1 MDLPPDSTPFP
12 TPEGMIDEI
21 RTLDLGRL
29 EERVAVFRRIPPAP
43 DGGPGARLADC
54 DELITD
60 LRNHLQRY
68 RRRLIL
74 TEPTTLRRFL
84 GVLADAA
91 ETDISAYP
99 ASNLALT
106 LLKAETLILIGE
118 PEAALA
124 IVRPMAENLHN
135 VEGGFGDI
143 GGVYLLDATA
153 RLALGDVQNLGKVV
167 FGRFLQVV
175 HWRPWSAGNLF
186 VLWHPALGVRPLW
199 RQGLG
204 IVEFIVLMCARSRL
218 AVRGGAWWRY
228 DRMALR
234 IMVGG
239 IANLT
244 ATLAMFLF
252 RPRRPVQQ
260 LQLGTLPM
268 SGVGRRDV
276 LVSRVVD
283 NVGDMVML
291 LPGLTALSRKLKRPV
306 WLATRPEFAPLF
318 QDNPHVRLLDAS
330 LPIGVSAFQRWHN
343 LSFCPADGYEQLVR
357 PVLRM
362 GRAQIFARAMGIG
375 KFRLRRSGFVPQV
388 RLSPTQQALRD
399 KVRSGAPLV
408 VGVNAVGRDSSRA
421 APWLAR
427 IASLAPTARI
437 LQFDTR
443 LTSTRTAQHDRYF
456 PFGHMPLE
464 DAIATV
470 AACDYLVAIDD
481 WVLHLGAALGIPTL
495 GIAGPTMTR
504 RLLRHH
510 PRLQLLAPPEW
521 LPCRPCWRSASQPCV
536 LTGLRRSACLAPA
549 AHKGAPAALE
559 RLMAAY
565 PISNAPV
572 SATTEGDDSVGDVVA
587 PDPRSQA
594 KVVLPEDT
602 AIDPVT
608 RAVREALRYA
618 DLEAITEKLEALRR
632 IPMSM
637 SGYPAIRPND
647 CRTIM
652 KGLDAFLGNN
662 RGLLEAGSR
671 DLGERFLKLADQLEG
686 CGIRAYPNE
695 VLQLDLIRA
704 KALIVLGREE
714 EALEILG
721 PMAARP
727 YIVEGDMSSLAGIL
741 ELETQVRLSLGRLQ
755 EVQRGAFPRI
765 LLIVRLEPWQ
775 FVRRFNDLANGL
787 AIGRRLANG
796 PNPVEALLRLA
807 AWIRLRAL
815 MLAWHK
821 SKGQRLWRNKLRYSV
836 ARAAEFI
843 VVPPARIL
851 LLLISLNRRTDLL
864 PDPSG
869 DSYVS
874 RSAFSPRSMLR
885 QLRNLAWDT
894 RPVLVTRAMG
904 GLGDIMTMTP
914 GMAALARKTK
924 QPVHFATRRAFFGAL
939 QNNPSIKLMDIEQT
953 VNPRHYRR
961 WVNLSFCP
969 AAVYEAAVWPRVRK
983 GRVQLYARSM
993 GIRRSGL
1000 RGVGWLP
1007 RCYLSPE
1014 QEAVRDA
1021 ARARFHAAE
1030 LPVIAVAAYARELYR
1045 SYPAMVDTMRSLA
1058 DEAVLVM
1065 FHAYKVPMPDHPNII
1080 PMMGGSLADSV
1091 ATLAACD
1098 YYLGV
1103 DSAFFHIAVAF
1114 GLPCLGMFGPTSGM
1128 VRTSGRRYPKVRL
1141 MPHAQHFTCAPC
1153 WRNEDM
1159 ACYVSTGQAST
1170 CLTSTKPEALAD
1182 EMRHVMRMYPL
1193 QRVMAPQPVM
1203 IAAQ

>member
-1 MDLPPDSTPFP
+1 
-12 TPEGMIDEI
+12 
-21 RTLDLGRL
+21 
-29 EERVAVFRRIPPAP
+29 
-43 DGGPGARLADC
+43 
-54 DELITD
+54 
-60 LRNHLQRY
+60 
-68 RRRLIL
+68 
-74 TEPTTLRRFL
+74 
-84 GVLADAA
+84 
-91 ETDISAYP
+91 
-99 ASNLALT
+99 
-106 LLKAETLILIGE
+106 
-118 PEAALA
+118 
-124 IVRPMAENLHN
+124 
-135 VEGGFGDI
+135 
-143 GGVYLLDATA
+143 
-153 RLALGDVQNLGKVV
+153 
-167 FGRFLQVV
+167 
-175 HWRPWSAGNLF
+175 
-186 VLWHPALGVRPLW
+186 
-199 RQGLG
+199 
-204 IVEFIVLMCARSRL
+204 
-218 AVRGGAWWRY
+218 
-228 DRMALR
+228 
-234 IMVGG
+234 
-239 IANLT
+239 
-244 ATLAMFLF
+244 
-252 RPRRPVQQ
+252 
-260 LQLGTLPM
+260 
-268 SGVGRRDV
+268 
-276 LVSRVVD
+276 
-283 NVGDMVML
+283 
-291 LPGLTALSRKLKRPV
+291 
-306 WLATRPEFAPLF
+306 
-318 QDNPHVRLLDAS
+318 
-330 LPIGVSAFQRWHN
+330 
-343 LSFCPADGYEQLVR
+343 
-357 PVLRM
+357 
-362 GRAQIFARAMGIG
+362 
-375 KFRLRRSGFVPQV
+375 
-388 RLSPTQQALRD
+388 
-399 KVRSGAPLV
+399 
-408 VGVNAVGRDSSRA
+408 
-421 APWLAR
+421 
-427 IASLAPTARI
+427 
-437 LQFDTR
+437 
-443 LTSTRTAQHDRYF
+443 
-456 PFGHMPLE
+456 
-464 DAIATV
+464 
-470 AACDYLVAIDD
+470 
-481 WVLHLGAALGIPTL
+481 
-495 GIAGPTMTR
+495 
-504 RLLRHH
+504 
-510 PRLQLLAPPEW
+510 
-521 LPCRPCWRSASQPCV
+521 
-536 LTGLRRSACLAPA
+536 
-549 AHKGAPAALE
+549 
-559 RLMAAY
+559 
-565 PISNAPV
+565 
-572 SATTEGDDSVGDVVA
+572 
-587 PDPRSQA
+587 
-594 KVVLPEDT
+594 
-602 AIDPVT
+602 
-608 RAVREALRYA
+608 
-618 DLEAITEKLEALRR
+618 
-632 IPMSM
+632 
-637 SGYPAIRPND
+637 
-647 CRTIM
+647 
-652 KGLDAFLGNN
+652 
-662 RGLLEAGSR
+662 
-671 DLGERFLKLADQLEG
+671 
-686 CGIRAYPNE
+686 
-695 VLQLDLIRA
+695 
-704 KALIVLGREE
+704 
-714 EALEILG
+714 
-721 PMAARP
+721 
-727 YIVEGDMSSLAGIL
+727 
-741 ELETQVRLSLGRLQ
+741 
-755 EVQRGAFPRI
+755 
-765 LLIVRLEPWQ
+765 
-775 FVRRFNDLANGL
+775 
-787 AIGRRLANG
+787 
-796 PNPVEALLRLA
+796 
-807 AWIRLRAL
+807 

-939 QNNPSIKLMDIEQT
+939 QNNPSIKLMDLEQT